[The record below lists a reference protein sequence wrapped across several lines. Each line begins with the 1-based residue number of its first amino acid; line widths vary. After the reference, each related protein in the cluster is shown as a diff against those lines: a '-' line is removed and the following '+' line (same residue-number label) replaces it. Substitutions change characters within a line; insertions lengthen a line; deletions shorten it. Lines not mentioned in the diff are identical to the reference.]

1 MSRKFL
7 NKILLLL
14 TVAAVFG
21 TKVYAGSTDYLGH
34 WAESQIREFYE
45 KGYVLGYPDGSF
57 KPDREITRAEFFTLI
72 NRVFDLKSKGEVT
85 FKDVSKSSWYKD
97 EIYNAVNAG
106 YISGYDDGTI
116 KPDNIV
122 SRIEAS
128 KILANLLKWD
138 GSFKKEDF
146 NYKDADEVPDWAK
159 ADLFNALQQ
168 GYLKSSSDGWI
179 LPYKGI
185 TRAEAVVLLYKAKVG
200 EIDKDLI
207 PEVNAE
213 TELTGV
219 LIDKHCF
226 AFGEPEKDS
235 VECLKMKKC
244 EASGYGVAVKQ
255 GDGNYIFYKFDDK
268 GQEIAKEILKTT
280 TKENNVVVRAKGL
293 VSGDIIRITELA
305 EK

>member
-1 MSRKFL
+1 MKRNSLRK
-7 NKILLLL
+7 LLLL
-14 TVAAVFG
+14 LSIAAIFN
-21 TKVYAGSTDYLGH
+21 TQVYAASKDYLGH
-34 WAESQIREFYE
+34 WAESQIRDFYE

-57 KPDREITRAEFFTLI
+57 KPDREITRAEFFALI
-72 NRVFDLKSKGEVT
+72 NRVFDLKSKGEVA
-85 FKDVSKSSWYKD
+85 FKDVSKGLWYKD

-106 YISGYDDGTI
+106 YISGYGDGTVR
-116 KPDNIV
+116 PDEAI
-122 SRIEAS
+122 SRIEVS
-128 KILANLLKWD
+128 KILGSLLKWNE
-138 GSFKKEDF
+138 SFKKEDF

-159 ADLFNALQQ
+159 TDLFNAIRQ
-168 GYLKSSSDGWI
+168 GYIKSSSDGWI
-179 LPYKGI
+179 LPNKGI

-207 PEVNAE
+207 PVTAAE

-235 VECLKMKKC
+235 VECLRMKKC

-255 GDGNYIFYKFDDK
+255 GDGSYLFYKFDDK
-268 GQEIAKEILKTT
+268 GQEIAKEILRTT
-280 TKENNVVVRAKGL
+280 TKENNIVLRAKGL
-293 VSGDIIRITELA
+293 ISGETIRITQLI